1 MIEHICSKLLGDLNM
16 VKGIKTEEIKEK
28 EIKLERL
35 KILKTIVNEFIKLII
50 PEKYLYHILRHRRY
64 CV

>member
-16 VKGIKTEEIKEK
+16 VKGIKIEEIKEK

-35 KILKTIVNEFIKLII
+35 KILKTIVNAFIKLII
-50 PEKYLYHILRHRRY
+50 PEKYLYPILKHRRY
-64 CV
+64 CA

>member
-16 VKGIKTEEIKEK
+16 VKGIKIEEIKEK

-35 KILKTIVNEFIKLII
+35 KILKTIVNAFIKLII
-50 PEKYLYHILRHRRY
+50 PEKYLHPILKHRRY
-64 CV
+64 CA